1 MIEKMR
7 QRPSQ
12 RKEYYE
18 FYTTNTMVCIP
29 ILCNYLWTSILVFIM
44 NGHLTFL
51 EWTVI
56 MAVLIYLTTEVIVW
70 IKYIM

>member
-1 MIEKMR
+1 MR

-18 FYTTNTMVCIP
+18 FYTTNTMVWIH
-29 ILCNYLWTSILVFIM
+29 ISLCNLWTSTISYMESTIM

-56 MAVLIYLTTEVIVW
+56 MAVLIYLTIEVIV
-70 IKYIM
+70 

>member
-1 MIEKMR
+1 
-7 QRPSQ
+7 
-12 RKEYYE
+12 
-18 FYTTNTMVCIP
+18 MVCIP
-29 ILCNYLWTSILVFIM
+29 ILCDYLWTSILVFIM